1 MIILGIGGILGD
13 AASAI
18 LKDGRLAAAVEE
30 SKLSRQS
37 LQPGARAAGPT
48 ELPEQSIAL
57 CLSLAGVAPDRV
69 DAIAIAQPF
78 AAGPDTSLHLQLRTR
93 FPNSRVVVVEHH
105 TAHAA
110 SAYYPSPFEEAT
122 VLTLDRSGDFR
133 CGTRWHAAGT
143 QLTLDREL
151 YFPDSLGDLYG
162 RVTELLGFHASLEEH
177 KVQWLSATGDDR
189 FRDLFIE
196 IMETVPVRDGEW
208 PRLDRSF
215 FDAGRLTLGGFSARF
230 YKRLGLDDGA
240 NIPESLRASLAAG
253 IQKATEQTVIR
264 MAGKGANL
272 CFAGGLGL
280 NALLVS
286 ALERCPEFE
295 DVFVQPA
302 AGNAG
307 TAIGA
312 VLHAWHAVY
321 NRPERVPLDS
331 LYLGPSYTAE
341 EIKRV
346 LENCKLG
353 FRYILTTEEMIATA
367 IAQLAE
373 NRIVAWMQG
382 RMEFGPRALGNRSIL
397 ASPLNPYAAENL
409 NAFIKHRE
417 PFRKFA
423 PSVPAEL
430 AGEYFETGPNA
441 RFLATA
447 GRVRTAHRDRF
458 ASALLHGDLI
468 RVHTVSRDDNPLY
481 WELLHAAGKATG
493 LPVLY
498 NTSFNLFSEPL
509 VCTPRDAVRSF
520 YSSGIDA
527 MFVGNFFLQK

>member
-18 LKDGRLAAAVEE
+18 LREGSLVAAIEE
-30 SKLSRQS
+30 SKLSRQG
-37 LQPGARAAGPT
+37 LQPGAHTGATG
-48 ELPEQSIAL
+48 LPEQSVAA
-57 CLSLAGVAPDRV
+57 CLSLASVTPEQV
-69 DAIAIAQPF
+69 DAIAIVRPF
-78 AAGPDTSLHLQLRTR
+78 AAGPEASLHLQLRAR
-93 FPNSRVVVVEHH
+93 FPNSRIVVVEHH

-122 VLTLDRSGDFR
+122 VLTLDRAGDFR
-133 CGTRWHAAGT
+133 CGTRWRAAGT
-143 QLTLDREL
+143 QLSLEREL
-151 YFPDSLGDLYG
+151 YYPDSLGDLYG
-162 RVTELLGFHASLEEH
+162 RVTELLGFHANLEEH
-177 KVQWLSATGDDR
+177 KVQWLSAAGDGR
-189 FRDLFIE
+189 FRDLFLE
-196 IMETVPVRDGEW
+196 MMPMRDSEW

-215 FDAGRLTLGGFSARF
+215 FDAERLTCGGFSARF
-230 YKRLGLDDGA
+230 YERLGLAEGA
-240 NIPESLRASLAAG
+240 AVPESLRAPLAAG
-253 IQKATEQTVIR
+253 VQRATEHTVIR
-264 MAGKGANL
+264 MAGSGARHL
-272 CFAGGLGL
+272 CFSGGLGL

-286 ALERCPEFE
+286 ALERSPFE

-307 TAIGA
+307 TALGA
-312 VLHAWHAVY
+312 VLHTWHAVY
-321 NRPERVPLDS
+321 NQPQRIRLDN

-346 LENCKLG
+346 LENCKLR
-353 FRYILTTEEMIATA
+353 FRYILTTDETIETA

-373 NRIVAWMQG
+373 NRIVAWMHG

-397 ASPLNPYAAENL
+397 ASPLDPYAAENL

-423 PSVPAEL
+423 ASVPAEL
-430 AGEYFETGPNA
+430 AAEYFDCGPNA
-441 RFLATA
+441 RFLATV
-447 GRVRTAHRDRF
+447 GHVRPPHRGRF
-458 ASALLHGDLI
+458 ASAVLNGDLV
-468 RVHTVSRDDNPLY
+468 RVHTVSQEDNPLY
-481 WELLHAAGKATG
+481 WKLLHAAGKATG

>member
-1 MIILGIGGILGD
+1 MIILGIGGLLGD

-18 LKDGRLAAAVEE
+18 LSGGTVAAAVEE
-30 SKLSRQS
+30 SKLSRQG
-37 LQPGARAAGPT
+37 LQAGARTGAS
-48 ELPEQSIAL
+48 ELPEQSIAA
-57 CLSLAGVAPDRV
+57 CLSLAGVTPEKV
-69 DAIAIAQPF
+69 DAVAIVRPF
-78 AAGPDTSLHLQLRTR
+78 TAGPDAPLHLQLRSR
-93 FPNSRVVVVEHH
+93 FPNSRIVVVEHH

-110 SAYYPSPFEEAT
+110 SAYYCSPFEEAT
-122 VLTLDRSGDFR
+122 VLTLDRAGDFR
-133 CGTRWHAAGT
+133 CGTRWRAAGT
-143 QLTLDREL
+143 QLSLEKEL
-151 YFPDSLGDLYG
+151 YYPDSLGDLYG
-162 RVTELLGFHASLEEH
+162 RVTELLGFRANLEEH
-177 KVQWLSATGDDR
+177 KVQWLSAGGDDR
-189 FRDLFIE
+189 FRDLFLE
-196 IMETVPVRDGEW
+196 ILPMHDGEW

-215 FDAGRLTLGGFSARF
+215 FDGERLTHGGFGARF
-230 YKRLGLDDGA
+230 YQRLGLENGA
-240 NIPESLRASLAAG
+240 AVPESLRAPLAAG
-253 IQKATEQTVIR
+253 IQAAVEQTVIR
-264 MAGKGANL
+264 MAGSGARL

-280 NALLVS
+280 NALLIS
-286 ALERCPEFE
+286 ALERSSFE
-295 DVFVQPA
+295 EVFVQPA

-312 VLHAWHAVY
+312 VLHAWHTVY
-321 NRPERVPLDS
+321 NQTQRIRLDN

-346 LENCKLG
+346 LENCKLR
-353 FRYILTTEEMIATA
+353 FRYILTTEETIETA

-373 NRIVAWMQG
+373 SRIVAWMHG

-397 ASPLNPYAAENL
+397 ASPLDAYAAENL

-423 PSVPAEL
+423 ASVPAEL
-430 AGEYFETGPNA
+430 AGEYFECGPNA
-441 RFLATA
+441 RFLATV
-447 GRVRTAHRDRF
+447 GRVRPAHRGRF
-458 ASALLHGDLI
+458 ASAVLNGDLV
-468 RVHTVSRDDNPLY
+468 RVHTVSQEDNPLY
-481 WELLHAAGKATG
+481 WKLLHAAGKATG